1 MIFRNS
7 NDHCRK
13 TNLSELFNE
22 QLNTAINNMF
32 LHSFLHIVSASL
44 HSSELF
50 SLNPQHISHNGLI
63 RFPECHPNQSLRHSN
78 QGSCQALK
86 PIQRMQ
92 SVCKTLHATV
102 FYLWTLRIRY
112 QLSKANTIL
121 KTCTELSLIF
131 YFFLT
136 YLFLY
141 HNKTTMI
148 GNTFLLDGNLIFLLL
163 WVNVTFVDEV
173 YKAG

>member
-1 MIFRNS
+1 MKAFHFTAAVNGLKKVPTYCTRVTGNPIKILFQLACYVFMYVVIFLFVKHMFLFKKYTLRLKSVNHKHYYDFPKL

-32 LHSFLHIVSASL
+32 LHSFLHIVSASGTV
-44 HSSELF
+44 HSSELL

-92 SVCKTLHATV
+92 SVC
-102 FYLWTLRIRY
+102 
-112 QLSKANTIL
+112 
-121 KTCTELSLIF
+121 
-131 YFFLT
+131 
-136 YLFLY
+136 
-141 HNKTTMI
+141 
-148 GNTFLLDGNLIFLLL
+148 
-163 WVNVTFVDEV
+163 
-173 YKAG
+173 